1 MMLMTAYTPTYD
13 AVVVGAGPAG
23 VSAAHELAQGGA
35 RVLLLEK
42 ARVPRYK
49 PCGGGVTPRARA
61 VSPLA
66 SRAIPATQEA
76 RADTILLAHGQRAL
90 SGEVAGSLVL
100 VMRDQFDAAL
110 TEYAVA
116 AGAELRD
123 GTALT
128 GLERA
133 GAGLRLIASGETIT
147 TRYLIGA
154 DGATGT
160 TARLAGFQPVA
171 DTGAPAIEVE
181 LTVSAA
187 AQARYEHTTLIDIA
201 TVRGGYAWVFAKG
214 EHLSVGVAGFLP
226 EGRRNLRAGLERFL
240 GSYPDLA
247 RGRVRLRRGHIIP
260 LAGQRSTRCHG
271 PVVLAGDAAGLADP
285 LTGEGISYALASGRR
300 AGVAVCDALHEKPDA
315 LRYYDRFLERTL
327 GADMRYARYFAAL
340 AYRYPGPLMRVLAA
354 YPGLQDVAAGA
365 IGGALTYRTLL
376 ARVASE
382 SPSVLSH
389 LAWGLQHPRREQAT

>member
-23 VSAAHELAQGGA
+23 ASAAHELAQGGA

-110 TEYAVA
+110 TGYAVA

-133 GAGLRLIASGETIT
+133 GTGLRLIAGDETIT

-226 EGRRNLRAGLERFL
+226 GGRRNLRAGLERFL

-247 RGRVRLRRGHIIP
+247 QGRVRLRRGYIIP
-260 LAGQRSTRCHG
+260 LAGQRPTRRHG

-315 LRYYDRFLERTL
+315 LRYYDLFLERTL
-327 GADMRYARYFAAL
+327 GADMRYARYFASL

-389 LAWGLQHPRREQAT
+389 LAAGLQHPRREQAM

>member
-1 MMLMTAYTPTYD
+1 MTAYTPTYD

-23 VSAAHELAQGGA
+23 ASAAHELAQDGA

-240 GSYPDLA
+240 GSYPA
-247 RGRVRLRRGHIIP
+247 PSAAPTVCPRRSSGATSSSCRGPRCSP
-260 LAGQRSTRCHG
+260 STRSRG
-271 PVVLAGDAAGLADP
+271 W
-285 LTGEGISYALASGRR
+285 R
-300 AGVAVCDALHEKPDA
+300 A
-315 LRYYDRFLERTL
+315 
-327 GADMRYARYFAAL
+327 
-340 AYRYPGPLMRVLAA
+340 
-354 YPGLQDVAAGA
+354 
-365 IGGALTYRTLL
+365 
-376 ARVASE
+376 
-382 SPSVLSH
+382 SPSFR
-389 LAWGLQHPRREQAT
+389 ACRRFA